1 MFLFIY
7 KCVIVSSISCKR
19 RIFMEWFKCN
29 INNLSFVD
37 YEKWFSLMADKK
49 KGQINRMRHEDDK
62 KRSVV
67 GEMLVKNAVYDI
79 SGVPIEKL
87 TLKTTENGKP
97 YIEISDI
104 HFNISHCEDW
114 VVCAIHNKPIGIDIE
129 KIRPINLKIAKRF
142 FTADEQNYVFSGIPK
157 EEDFDKTADSDML
170 KRFFEVWT
178 GKEAYLKYKGTG
190 ITDNLNALYVNEN
203 NLITEY
209 FDDYVVRIY
218 TE

>member
-1 MFLFIY
+1 
-7 KCVIVSSISCKR
+7 
-19 RIFMEWFKCN
+19 MEWFKFN

-37 YEKWFSLMADKK
+37 YEKWFALMTEDKK
-49 KGQINRMRHEDDK
+49 ERINKMRFKDDK
-62 KRSVV
+62 KRSVI
-67 GEMLVKNAVYDI
+67 GEMLAKKAISDI
-79 SGVPIEKL
+79 SGIPVENII
-87 TLKTTENGKP
+87 LKTTPNEKP
-97 YIEISDI
+97 YIENSVI

-114 VVCAIHNKPIGIDIE
+114 VVCAIHNKPIGVDIE
-129 KIRPINLKIAKRF
+129 KIRPVNLKIAKRF

-190 ITDNLNALYVNEN
+190 ITDSLNTLSVNEN
-203 NLITEY
+203 NLKTEY

>member
-1 MFLFIY
+1 
-7 KCVIVSSISCKR
+7 
-19 RIFMEWFKCN
+19 MEWFKFN
-29 INNLSFVD
+29 INNLSFVE
-37 YEKWFSLMADKK
+37 YEKWFTLITDEKK
-49 KGQINRMRHEDDK
+49 ERINKMRFEDDK

-67 GEMLVKNAVYDI
+67 GEMLIKKAVSHITGVSSEEI
-79 SGVPIEKL
+79 SL
-87 TLKTTENGKP
+87 RTTSNGKP
-97 YIEISDI
+97 YIEDSDI
-104 HFNISHCEDW
+104 HFNISHCQDW
-114 VVCAIHNKPIGIDIE
+114 VVCAIHNKPIGVDIE

-142 FTADEQNYVFSGIPK
+142 FTAEEQNYVFSRIPK

-190 ITDNLNALYVNEN
+190 ITDSLNTLSVNEN
-203 NLITEY
+203 NLKTEY

>member
-7 KCVIVSSISCKR
+7 KCVIVSFISCKR
-19 RIFMEWFKCN
+19 RIFMEWFKFN

-49 KGQINRMRHEDDK
+49 KGQINRMHHEDDK

-97 YIEISDI
+97 YIENSDI
-104 HFNISHCEDW
+104 HFNISHCKDW

-142 FTADEQNYVFSGIPK
+142 FTADEQNYVFSRIPK

-209 FDDYVVRIY
+209 FDDYIVRIY

>member
-1 MFLFIY
+1 
-7 KCVIVSSISCKR
+7 
-19 RIFMEWFKCN
+19 MEWFKFN
-29 INNLSFVD
+29 INNLSFVE
-37 YEKWFSLMADKK
+37 YEKWFTLITDEKK
-49 KGQINRMRHEDDK
+49 ERINKMRFEDDK

-67 GEMLVKNAVYDI
+67 GEMLIKKEVSHI
-79 SGVPIEKL
+79 TGVSAESI
-87 TLKTTENGKP
+87 TIKTTPNRKP
-97 YIEISDI
+97 YIENSVI

-114 VVCAIHNKPIGIDIE
+114 VVCAIHNNPIGIDIE

-190 ITDNLNALYVNEN
+190 ITDSLNTLSVNEN
-203 NLITEY
+203 NLKTEY
-209 FDDYVVRIY
+209 FDDYIVRIY

>member
-1 MFLFIY
+1 
-7 KCVIVSSISCKR
+7 
-19 RIFMEWFKCN
+19 MEWFKFN

-37 YEKWFSLMADKK
+37 YEKWFALMTEDKK
-49 KGQINRMRHEDDK
+49 ERINKMRFKDDK
-62 KRSVV
+62 KRSVI
-67 GEMLVKNAVYDI
+67 GEMLAKKAISDI
-79 SGVPIEKL
+79 SGIPVENII
-87 TLKTTENGKP
+87 LKTTEKGKP
-97 YIEISDI
+97 YIENSVI

-114 VVCAIHNKPIGIDIE
+114 VVCAIHNKPIGVDIE

-157 EEDFDKTADSDML
+157 EEDFDKTSDSDML

-190 ITDNLNALYVNEN
+190 ITDSLNTLSVNEN
-203 NLITEY
+203 NLKTEY
-209 FDDYVVRIY
+209 FDDYVFRIY